1 MINLKLI
8 KKSVYLFLA
17 FITLLIL
24 FIHSVVA
31 ATLDKVIY
39 IDAGH
44 GGYDGG
50 CVGSKSVEKDIC
62 LSISLKLQKHLEQV
76 GFKVKMTRTKDIA
89 LDGSKTKDMHKRVSL
104 INGSN
109 TILYISIHANFY
121 PNEKVKG
128 AQVFYK
134 DSIENYIL
142 SKKIQDYLNITGI
155 GNNRKEKTIRDKYL
169 TDNIKHTGFIVEVGF
184 LSNHIE
190 ENNLLDDM
198 HQNNVAYCIY
208 LGILSYL
215 EQ

>member
-1 MINLKLI
+1 MKLI

-17 FITLLIL
+17 FITLFIL

-31 ATLDKVIY
+31 TSFDRVIY
-39 IDAGH
+39 IDPGH

-62 LSISLKLQKHLEQV
+62 LSIAIKLQNHLEQV
-76 GFKVKMTRTKDIA
+76 GFKVKMTRTKDAA
-89 LDGSKTKDMHKRVSL
+89 LDSIKAKDMHKRVAL

-121 PNEKVKG
+121 PSQKVKG

-134 DSIENYIL
+134 NNEENSIL
-142 SKKIQDYLNITGI
+142 SKKIQEYLNNSTI
-155 GNNRKEKTIRDKYL
+155 GNNRKEKVISDKYL
-169 TDNIKHTGFIVEVGF
+169 TDNIKHTGCLVEVGF
-184 LSNHIE
+184 LSNIE
-190 ENNLLDDM
+190 EETKLLDDIY
-198 HQNNVAYCIY
+198 QNNVAYCIY

-215 EQ
+215 QQ